1 MPQNSCSISKYMG
14 YLSVVGQLI
23 RRDLRVFKEE
33 FWGKLIDTAI
43 LLFTTV
49 TIFTYFLPSYG
60 LASDYGPFIFI
71 GVVAG
76 FGFFEVIGKV
86 SLMIADLE
94 GDRTILYTLSLPIPS
109 WLVFVYIAVSWAL
122 VASIIALLMF
132 PLGKLVLLSQFDLGK
147 INWLKLLA
155 IFLAGN
161 LFFGFFALWLAS
173 VLKKMGSIS
182 HLFVRVVN
190 PMYSFGG
197 WLYSWE
203 SVYKISPAIGYAHLV
218 NPLLYVM
225 EGMRAA
231 TLGQEG
237 YLPFWFSLVGISA
250 FTALFGWDAVRR
262 LQKRLDCVTPAVQR
276 KYRNS
281 EMAENQSLA

>member
-1 MPQNSCSISKYMG
+1 MPQSKCPVSKCMG
-14 YLSVVGQLI
+14 YLKVVGQLL
-23 RRDLRVFKEE
+23 RRDLRVFKED

-60 LASDYGPFIFI
+60 LASDYGPFILI
-71 GVVAG
+71 GVIAG

-86 SLMIADLE
+86 SMMIADLE

-122 VASIIALLMF
+122 VASIISLLMF
-132 PLGKLVLLSQFDLGK
+132 PLGKLVLFTQFDLGK
-147 INWLKLLA
+147 ISWGKLPL

-161 LFFGFFALWLAS
+161 LFFGFFALWLVS
-173 VLKKMGSIS
+173 VLKKMNSIS

-197 WLYSWE
+197 WLYSWQ
-203 SVYKISPAIGYAHLV
+203 SVYKISPAIGYAHLI
-218 NPLLYVM
+218 NPLLLVM

-237 YLPFWFSLVGISA
+237 YLPFWGSFFGLCG
-250 FTALFGWDAVRR
+250 FTALFGWDAIRR
-262 LQKRLDCVTPAVQR
+262 LQKRLDCVTPAFQR
-276 KYRNS
+276 KRQAL
-281 EMAENQSLA
+281 ELA